1 MTIPEKPQG
10 VIWTDAQWQSIYAT
24 GQDVLVAA
32 AAGSGK
38 TAVLVERIIQKILR
52 DGIDV
57 DRLLVVTFTNLSAR
71 EMKHRVDQRIQ
82 EASIADPAN
91 AHLKNQRIKIHQAQI
106 STLHSFCLKL
116 IQQHY
121 DVLNIDPNFRTSSE
135 AENILL
141 LEQTIDEVIEQHYD
155 ILDPAFIELTEQLSS
170 DRSDDQFRMI
180 IKQLYFFSVANPNP
194 KNWLDQLVTPY
205 EEEAQ
210 QAQLIQ
216 LLTDLSKVFI
226 TAAYDALNKA
236 YDLFSMMDSVDKH
249 LAVIEDERRLMGRVL
264 EGGFIDIPYLTGHE
278 FGARLPNVTAKI
290 KEANE
295 MMVDA
300 LEDAKL
306 QYKKY
311 KSLIDKVKSDYFSR
325 EADDLKA
332 DMQQLAPRVKYLAR
346 IVKDVMS
353 EFNRKKRSK
362 NILDFSDY
370 EHFALQILTNEDGS
384 PSEIAES
391 YRQHFQEILVDEY
404 QDTNRVQEKILSCIK
419 TGDEHNG
426 NLFMVGDV
434 KQSIYKF
441 RQADPSLFIEKY
453 QRFTIDGDGTGRR
466 IDLSQNFRSR
476 KEVLSTTNY
485 IFKHMMDEQVGEVKY
500 DEAAQLYYGAP
511 YDESDHPVNLK
522 VLVEADQE
530 HSDLTGS
537 EQEAHFIVEQVKDI
551 LEHQKVYDMKTG
563 SYRSATYKDIVILRT
578 QLWTSSQFTTS
589 L

>member
-353 EFNRKKRSK
+353 EFNRKSV
-362 NILDFSDY
+362 
-370 EHFALQILTNEDGS
+370 A
-384 PSEIAES
+384 
-391 YRQHFQEILVDEY
+391 
-404 QDTNRVQEKILSCIK
+404 
-419 TGDEHNG
+419 
-426 NLFMVGDV
+426 
-434 KQSIYKF
+434 
-441 RQADPSLFIEKY
+441 KY
-453 QRFTIDGDGTGRR
+453 FG
-466 IDLSQNFRSR
+466 F
-476 KEVLSTTNY
+476 
-485 IFKHMMDEQVGEVKY
+485 F
-500 DEAAQLYYGAP
+500 
-511 YDESDHPVNLK
+511 
-522 VLVEADQE
+522 
-530 HSDLTGS
+530 
-537 EQEAHFIVEQVKDI
+537 
-551 LEHQKVYDMKTG
+551 
-563 SYRSATYKDIVILRT
+563 
-578 QLWTSSQFTTS
+578 
-589 L
+589 